1 MNGHALV
8 VGEALV
14 DIVHRGGDDP
24 VEHVG
29 GSPLNVAVGLGRLG
43 RTVHFMTRLA
53 ADERGR
59 RIIEH
64 LDSSGVHLTPGS
76 AAASRTA
83 TAKAVLDPEGRATY
97 EFDIDWHPVVPPPT
111 VDALL
116 IHTGSI
122 ATVLEPGCDTVAELV
137 AQQSATSTVSF
148 DPNIRPALIADEQR
162 GRARI
167 EHLVGLSDIVKAS
180 DEDLAWFAPG
190 QDPVV
195 TAREWLS
202 RGPAI
207 VAVTRGSG
215 GALAMSAA
223 GTVDIPAVQVDV
235 VDTVGAGDAFTA
247 GLLDAL
253 WTQKLLGADRRD
265 TLRGIRTDALRAALE
280 TAAWTSAL
288 TVGRA
293 GADLPTRE
301 QRDRAV
307 RS

>member
-1 MNGHALV
+1 MSGHALV

-14 DIVHRGGDDP
+14 DIVHRGDDNP

-29 GSPLNVAVGLGRLG
+29 GSPLNVAVGLGRLA
-43 RTVHFMTRLA
+43 RPVHFVTRLA
-53 ADERGR
+53 PDDRGR
-59 RIIEH
+59 RIIDH
-64 LDSSGVHLTPGS
+64 LDASGVRLTPGS
-76 AAASRTA
+76 AAAAHTA
-83 TAKAVLDPEGRATY
+83 TAKAMLDRQGRATY
-97 EFDIDWHPVVPPPT
+97 DFDIDWHPVLPPPT
-111 VDALL
+111 VDAIL

-137 AQQSATSTVSF
+137 AQQSAASTVSF
-148 DPNIRPALIADEQR
+148 DPNIRPALIRDEAR

-167 EHLVGLSDIVKAS
+167 ERLVGLADIVKAS

-190 QDPVV
+190 QDPVE
-195 TAREWLS
+195 TAREWLR

-207 VAVTRGSG
+207 VVVTRGAG
-215 GALAMSAA
+215 GALAMNSV
-223 GTVDIPAVQVDV
+223 GTVEIPAMKVDV

-247 GLLDAL
+247 GLLDSL
-253 WTQKLLGADRRD
+253 WTQNLLGADRREN
-265 TLRGIRTDALRAALE
+265 LHRIGLDALRVALE

-293 GADLPTRE
+293 GADLPTRDE
-301 QRDRAV
+301 RDRAV